1 MKNTLAFLIT
11 TIAISSVFAGE
22 SVCLNAKLK
31 VNTAPTLSCGDV
43 KQICVTD
50 YVQNDK
56 ARVDDRMT
64 AKSLVLTN
72 ESGKSLEMAFDRQTV
87 SHDSDIDTHLGLDF
101 SSKKISAALEVE
113 TDYMDYDSRAPITG
127 TFISMDL
134 YRAYRVADD
143 IKVQRCEYEL
153 SK

>member
-11 TIAISSVFAGE
+11 TIAITSVFAGE
-22 SVCLNAKLK
+22 NVCLNAKLK
-31 VNTAPTLSCGDV
+31 VNTAPTLSCGEV
-43 KQICVTD
+43 KTICVTG
-50 YVQNDK
+50 YVQNDQ
-56 ARVDDRMT
+56 ARVDERMT

-72 ESGKSLEMAFDRQTV
+72 EDGKSLEMAFGRQSV
-87 SHDSDIDTHLGLDF
+87 SHDSDVDTHLGLEFD
-101 SSKKISAALEVE
+101 SKKISASLEIE

-134 YRAYRVADD
+134 YRAYKVDGD